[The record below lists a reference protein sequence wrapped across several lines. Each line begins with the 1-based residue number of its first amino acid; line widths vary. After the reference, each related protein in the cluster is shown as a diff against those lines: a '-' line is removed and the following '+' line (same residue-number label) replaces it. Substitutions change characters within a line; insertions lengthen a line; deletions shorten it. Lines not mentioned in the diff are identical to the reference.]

1 MQRRGFVQQLAAG
14 ACGAAVPGLFRPD
27 DLDAIRRA
35 GARLTGTAQEAA
47 TDEEFWREI
56 QQAFSVNRTITNL
69 DNGNVCPSP
78 RIVTEA
84 MVRYTW
90 EAEDSPAFMVHE
102 VLERQAGGLYERLAT
117 LSGCSP
123 DELALT
129 RNATEA
135 LHNVLLGVPL
145 KAGDEVLT
153 TAHDYWGMLDALEQ
167 RRDRDGITLTMI
179 PVPVPTTSLDQLL
192 AAFERAITPRTRLIL
207 VSHAVNLTGQLFP
220 VRQLCE
226 AAHRR
231 NVQVVVDG
239 AQTFGLLDYKI
250 TDLGCDY
257 FGTSLH
263 KWLLAPIGTGLLY
276 VRRDHIASTWPLMPG
291 PAGGRGTMFK
301 FWNLGTGSP
310 APFLAISEAIA
321 FHNGIG
327 AARKEARLRY
337 LTRYWT
343 DKARDIPGI
352 RFLASFAPEMS
363 CGIATFQLGDVNPDA
378 LRQYL
383 LERYSIVVQSMST
396 RRDPAIKGLRVTP
409 NVYTTLDELDRFV
422 GILHDVGR
430 NGIPK
435 PPG

>member
-1 MQRRGFVQQLAAG
+1 MERRGFVQQLAAG
-14 ACGAAVPGLFRPD
+14 ACGAALPGLFRPEG
-27 DLDAIRRA
+27 LDIIRRA
-35 GARLTGTAQEAA
+35 ASRLTGTAEESGA
-47 TDEEFWREI
+47 DEEFWREI
-56 QQAFSVNRTITNL
+56 QQAFSINRSIVNL

-90 EAEDSPAFMVHE
+90 EAEDSPGFMVHE
-102 VLERQAGGLYERLAT
+102 VLERQAGGLMESLAT
-117 LSGCSP
+117 LTGCGS

-167 RRDRDGITLTMI
+167 RRDRDGITVTLI
-179 PVPVPTTSLDQLL
+179 PVPVPATSLDQLA
-192 AAFERAITPRTRLIL
+192 AAFERAMTPRTRLIL

-220 VRQLCE
+220 IKQLCE
-226 AAHRR
+226 TAHRR
-231 NVQVVVDG
+231 GIQVIVDG

-250 TDLGCDY
+250 PDLGCDY

-276 VRRDHIASTWPLMPG
+276 VRRDHIAGTWALMPG
-291 PAGGRGTMFK
+291 PVSSRGSIFK
-301 FWNLGTGSP
+301 FWDLGTVSP

-321 FHNGIG
+321 FHTGIG

-363 CGIATFQLGDVNPDA
+363 CGIATFQLGEVDPDA

-383 LERYSIVVQSMST
+383 LERYSIVVQAMGT
-396 RRDPAIKGLRVTP
+396 RRDRSIKGLRVTP
-409 NVYTTLDELDRFV
+409 NVYTTLEELDRFV
-422 GILHDVGR
+422 GILRDVGR

>member
-1 MQRRGFVQQLAAG
+1 MERRGFVQQLAAG
-14 ACGAAVPGLFRPD
+14 ACGAALPGLFRPD
-27 DLDAIRRA
+27 ALDIIRRA
-35 GARLTGTAQEAA
+35 SSRLTGTPEESA

-56 QQAFSVNRTITNL
+56 QQAFSINRSIVNL

-102 VLERQAGGLYERLAT
+102 VLERQGGALMESLAT
-117 LSGCSP
+117 LCGCGS

-179 PVPVPTTSLDQLL
+179 PVPVPATSLDQLA
-192 AAFERAITPRTRLIL
+192 AAFERAMTPRTRLIL

-220 VRQLCE
+220 IKQLCE
-226 AAHRR
+226 TAHRR
-231 NVQVVVDG
+231 GIQVVVDG
-239 AQTFGLLDYKI
+239 AQTFALLDYKI
-250 TDLGCDY
+250 PDLGCDY

-276 VRRDHIASTWPLMPG
+276 VRRDHIASTWPLMPA
-291 PAGGRGTMFK
+291 PAGDRGAMSK
-301 FWNLGTGSP
+301 FWNLGTFSP

-363 CGIATFQLGDVNPDA
+363 CGLATFQLGEVDSDA

-383 LERYSIVVQSMST
+383 LERYSIVVQSMGT

-409 NVYTTLDELDRFV
+409 NVYTTLEELDRFV
-422 GILHDVGR
+422 AVLHDVGR

-435 PPG
+435 RPA

>member
-78 RIVTEA
+78 RVVTEA

-102 VLERQAGGLYERLAT
+102 VLERQAGGLFGRLAT

-167 RRDRDGITLTMI
+167 RRDRDGITLTTI
-179 PVPVPTTSLDQLL
+179 PVPVPATSLDQLL
-192 AAFERAITPRTRLIL
+192 AAFERAMTPRTRLIL

-220 VRQLCE
+220 IRQLCE

-263 KWLLAPIGTGLLY
+263 KWMLAPIGTGLLY

-301 FWNLGTGSP
+301 FWNLGTASP

>member
-1 MQRRGFVQQLAAG
+1 MERRGFVQQLAAG
-14 ACGAAVPGLFRPD
+14 ACGAALPGLFRPD
-27 DLDAIRRA
+27 ALDVVGRA
-35 GARLTGTAQEAA
+35 TSRLTGTPAETA

-56 QQAFSVNRTITNL
+56 QQAFSVNRSIINL

-90 EAEDSPAFMVHE
+90 EEEDSPAYMVHE
-102 VLERQAGGLYERLAT
+102 VLERQGGSLMAGLAT
-117 LSGCSP
+117 LCGCSP

-145 KAGDEVLT
+145 KAGDEILT

-167 RRDRDGITLTMI
+167 RRDRDGVTLTVI
-179 PVPVPTTSLDQLL
+179 PVPVPAASLDQL
-192 AAFERAITPRTRLIL
+192 ATAFERAMTPRTRLIL

-220 VRQLCE
+220 VKQLCE
-226 AAHRR
+226 TAHRR
-231 NVQVVVDG
+231 GIQVVVDG
-239 AQTFGLLDYKI
+239 AQTFALVDYRI
-250 TDLGCDY
+250 PDLGCDY

-291 PAGGRGTMFK
+291 PADSRGSIAK
-301 FWNLGTGSP
+301 FWNLGTFPP

-343 DKARDIPGI
+343 DKTRDIPGI

-363 CGIATFQLGDVNPDA
+363 CGLTTFQLGGVDADA

-383 LERYSIVVQSMST
+383 LERYSIVVQSMGT

-409 NVYTTLDELDRFV
+409 NVYTTVEELDRFV
-422 GILHDVGR
+422 EVLHDVGR

-435 PPG
+435 RPA